1 MTRPTPV
8 DISYDQ
14 YNQGLHCYSFIGNL
28 DRHNAG
34 VILLM
39 LHTAKHIQLIKQNK
53 KISVFKMTTKIHES
67 KTLEKH
73 ISCEYECKI
82 DGTKRNSNQKWKSNF
97 FDVSV
102 YIIYT

>member
-1 MTRPTPV
+1 MSLNNQPCMTRPTPV

-39 LHTAKHIQLIKQNK
+39 LHTAKHI
-53 KISVFKMTTKIHES
+53 
-67 KTLEKH
+67 
-73 ISCEYECKI
+73 
-82 DGTKRNSNQKWKSNF
+82 
-97 FDVSV
+97 
-102 YIIYT
+102 